1 MLRIRSMR
9 LLGCALVVV
18 VCASLSISTAGP
30 KKNPHPTSK
39 TPAGQAG
46 PNAPKAVDPKIE
58 AQLQKLDQDYY
69 AAMGAQKHKEALK
82 LAKEAFDLQVK
93 TTGADSVEVER
104 RRVTLASAYTAA
116 ADYATAEKI
125 YRQNVDVSIKKYGQ
139 GSREVLIAYQ
149 LLSGVMWTTMWSTPR
164 WDELEAIQQHIL
176 AATKK
181 LEGEKSQAY
190 ASALQTYG
198 QMLQMKN
205 EWGATLRV
213 FEEVL
218 KIYEAIGKP
227 DDWSVVST
235 LQLVGSTYF
244 QMNQPNKAIPLFDR
258 AIKLAVNSK
267 DQAITQRVSTIW
279 MIAMQYSM
287 GGRKDLGAPLYKQAI
302 DMTDAELAKLEKANP
317 DDWNIPGLLSMLG
330 SMHRFNGDYVKAE
343 ESYLRYAKWS
353 AKKGTTYTGM
363 ESAIAEL
370 KRIQGKNKEA
380 LALYEKARD
389 ELAKVAPQSKY
400 AFNQMIADIHREMGN
415 PAKAVELYEEYKNSQ
430 LKQWGKDSTIYG
442 YALLGGVQTYA
453 AASKFKEA
461 EAALAGSL
469 EVSEKELQNVL
480 RVGTDTDHAIYFSKY
495 GWVLD
500 TPLNFNLN
508 YQPKSGTASR
518 LALTTVLRR
527 KGRLLDAAAAALA
540 TIRQKLSPDDKK
552 LLDELN
558 AARAELAKLTV
569 AGPGAS
575 ADTAAYGK
583 KVAGL
588 EDKIQKLEAQVSKK
602 SAAYRTVTQ
611 PISLAAVQKNIP
623 KDARLVELVNYQ
635 PYDPKMTYAQAL
647 AQKFKPRRY
656 LAYVAAQKGDP
667 VFVDLGDATP
677 IDKAI
682 EGYRKAL
689 ADPDNDNVLDLGKA
703 LNDLTFAKIVPKL
716 GGATNILIAPDGALN
731 VVPFSALVDDKKEF
745 LIKKYTFTYLTS
757 GRDLLRVEARTK
769 SQGGGVLFAD
779 PKFDDTGGAKNDNK
793 TRGARSAD
801 LATLQWPQLP
811 GTAAEAD
818 AIVKSFKGFKVYRGD
833 QATEGTIKQ
842 VHGPKILHLATH
854 GFFLPDEP
862 LPDAEGERGAG
873 IAMAPG
879 AAPGGI
885 GAGNAQAMSYE
896 NPLLRSGLALA
907 GANKL
912 VSGND
917 DGLLTALEA
926 SGLDL
931 WGTKLVVLSA
941 CETGV
946 GKVTN
951 GDGVY
956 GLRRS
961 LVIAGAESLVMSMWQ
976 VDDFATK
983 ELMTGFYKKLADGK
997 PRTEALRQTQLELL
1011 GKKKY
1016 AHPFY
1021 WAAFLPAG
1029 ATTPLKD

>member
-1 MLRIRSMR
+1 MR
-9 LLGCALVVV
+9 HLGYALVAFLLLGSIAL
-18 VCASLSISTAGP
+18 AKP
-30 KKNPHPTSK
+30 KKKDKGKGPCDPFGAMSNCGAK
-39 TPAGQAG
+39 KDAKPA
-46 PNAPKAVDPKIE
+46 PPAVDKKIQDE
-58 AQLQKLDQDYY
+58 LEKLDKDYY
-69 AAMGAQKHKEALK
+69 AALAKQANFVALK
-82 LAKEAFDLQVK
+82 LVKQAYELQIK
-93 TTGADSVEVER
+93 ATGIDSIEVER
-104 RRVTLASAYTAA
+104 RRVTLAGAYASTNDFASAERTYRESLAA
-116 ADYATAEKI
+116 A
-125 YRQNVDVSIKKYGQ
+125 IKKYGPD
-139 GSREVLIAYQ
+139 SREVLTAYTM
-149 LLSGVMWTTMWSTPR
+149 LTTTMWGQSR
-164 WDELEAIQQHIL
+164 WEELEALQKYII

-181 LEGEKSQAY
+181 LDGEKSQAY

-198 QMLQMKN
+198 NVLQFKN
-205 EWGATLRV
+205 EWGAALRV

-218 KIYEAIGKP
+218 KLHESMGKP
-227 DDWSVVST
+227 DDWSVISAIQTVAN
-235 LQLVGSTYF
+235 TYWA
-244 QMNQPNKAIPLFDR
+244 MNQQAKAIPLFDR
-258 AIKLAVNSK
+258 AIALAISATSQVL
-267 DQAITQRVSTIW
+267 ALRVSTIW
-279 MIAMQYSM
+279 SIAIQYSM
-287 GGRKDLGAPLYKQAI
+287 GGRKDLSGPLFKKAI
-302 DMTDAELAKLEKANP
+302 DMTEAEITRLEKTAP
-317 DDWNIPGLLSMLG
+317 DDWQISSLMSQLG
-330 SMHRFNGDYVKAE
+330 SMYRFNGDYDKAE
-343 ESYLRYAKWS
+343 EAYLRYQKWA
-353 AKKGTTYTGM
+353 AKKGTYNGM
-363 ESAIAEL
+363 EGVIAEI

-380 LALYEKARD
+380 LALYEKASA
-389 ELAKVAPQSKY
+389 ELAKISPQSKY
-400 AFNQMIADIHREMGN
+400 VYNTMMADVLRELGDYKR
-415 PAKAVELYEEYKNSQ
+415 ALVLYEEYKASV
-430 LKQWGKDSTIYG
+430 LKQWGAKHTIYG
-442 YALLGGVQTYA
+442 YAQLSGVQVYA
-453 AASKFKEA
+453 GVGKYKEA
-461 EAALAGSL
+461 EAALDVAL
-469 EVSEKELQNVL
+469 DLSEKELQTVL

-527 KGRLLDAAAAALA
+527 KGRLLDAAAASLA
-540 TIRQKLSPDDKK
+540 TIRAKLSLDDKK

-558 AARAELAKLTV
+558 STRAQLAKLTV
-569 AGPGAS
+569 AGPGATG
-575 ADTAAYGK
+575 DTAAYAK
-583 KVAGL
+583 EIASL
-588 EDKIQKLEAQVSKK
+588 EDKIQRLEALVSKK

-611 PISLAAVQKNIP
+611 PIELAGVQKMIP

-635 PYDPKMTYAQAL
+635 PFDPKSTYAQII

-656 LAYVAAQKGDP
+656 LAYVAASTGDP
-667 VFVDLGDATP
+667 VFVDLGDAAP

-682 EGYRKAL
+682 EVYRKAL
-689 ADPDNDNVLDLGKA
+689 ADPDNDGVVDLGQA
-703 LNDLTFAKIVPKL
+703 LYNLTMAKIVPKL
-716 GGATNILIAPDGALN
+716 GNATNLFVAPDGALN
-731 VVPFSALVDDKKEF
+731 VIPFSALVDDKKEF

-757 GRDLLRVEARTK
+757 GRDLLRLTAKTK

-779 PKFDDTGGAKNDNK
+779 PTFDATGKADPNNK

-818 AIVKSFKGFKVYRGD
+818 AIIKTFKGLKVYRGAA
-833 QATEGTIKQ
+833 ATEGQIKKL
-842 VHGPKILHLATH
+842 HGPRILHLATH

-862 LPDAEGERGAG
+862 PPDASSASGPASPVSPAG
-873 IAMAPG
+873 PG
-879 AAPGGI
+879 ANTSMA
-885 GAGNAQAMSYE
+885 YE
-896 NPLLRSGLALA
+896 NPLLRSGLAFA

-912 VSGND
+912 ESDND

-961 LVIAGAESLVMSMWQ
+961 LVIAGAESLVMSLWQ

-983 ELMTGFYKKLADGK
+983 ELMTGFYKRLSEGK
-997 PRTEALRQTQLELL
+997 PRSAALRDTQLGLL
-1011 GKKKY
+1011 ANPKY

>member
-1 MLRIRSMR
+1 MR
-9 LLGCALVVV
+9 LLGYALVVV

-39 TPAGQAG
+39 APAGQTAAPG
-46 PNAPKAVDPKIE
+46 APKAVDPKIE
-58 AQLQKLDQDYY
+58 AELQKLDQEYY
-69 AAMGAQKHKEALK
+69 KLLGKQAYKESVK
-82 LAKEAFDLQVK
+82 VAKQLYDLQVK
-93 TTGADSVEVER
+93 ATGLDSLEVER
-104 RRVTLASAYTAA
+104 RRTTLASAYQQAG
-116 ADYATAEKI
+116 DYTTSEKI
-125 YRQNVDVSIKKYGQ
+125 YREQIAYALKKYGQ
-139 GSREVLIAYQ
+139 GSRELLQAYQ
-149 LLSGVMWTTMWSTPR
+149 YLSGVLWTTMWSTPR
-164 WDELEAIQQHIL
+164 WDELEAVQQHIL

-181 LEGEKSQAY
+181 LEGEKTQAY
-190 ASALQTYG
+190 ASALQSYG

-205 EWGATLRV
+205 EWGATLRT

-235 LQLVGSTYF
+235 LQLVASTYW
-244 QMNQPNKAIPLFDR
+244 QMNQQNKAIPLFDR
-258 AIKLAVNSK
+258 ALKLAVNTK
-267 DQAITQRVSTIW
+267 DQMLTMRVSTIW
-279 MIAMQYSM
+279 TIAMQYSM
-287 GGRKDLGAPLYKQAI
+287 GGRKDLGAPLFKQAI
-302 DMTDAELAKLEKANP
+302 DMTEAEIARLEKTAA
-317 DDWNIPGLLSMLG
+317 DDWQIGSLMSLLG
-330 SMHRFNGDYVKAE
+330 SMHRFNGDYTKAE
-343 ESYLRYAKWS
+343 EAYTRYSKWA
-353 AKKGTTYTGM
+353 AKKGTAYSGM
-363 ESAIAEL
+363 ESAIAEI

-389 ELAKVAPQSKY
+389 ELAKVAPQSKT
-400 AFNQMIADIHREMGN
+400 AFNQMLSDIHRELGN
-415 PAKAVELYEEYKNSQ
+415 TAKSVELYEEYRDST
-430 LKQWGKDSTIYG
+430 LKQWGKNSTIYG
-442 YALLGGVQTYA
+442 YAQLAGVTTYA
-453 AASKFKEA
+453 AAGKFKAA
-461 EAALAGSL
+461 EAALTGSL
-469 EVSEKELQNVL
+469 DVSEKELQNVL

-508 YQPKSGTASR
+508 YQPNSGTASR

-540 TIRQKLSPDDKK
+540 TIRQQLSPDDKK

-558 AARAELAKLTV
+558 AARAQLAKLTV

-575 ADTAAYGK
+575 GDTAAFGK
-583 KVAGL
+583 EVAAL

-611 PISLAAVQKNIP
+611 PITLAAVQKNIP

-656 LAYVAAQKGDP
+656 LAYVASQKGDP

-682 EGYRKAL
+682 EAYRKAL

-716 GGATNILIAPDGALN
+716 GNATNILIAPDGALN
-731 VVPFSALVDDKKEF
+731 VIPFSALVDDKKEF

-757 GRDLLRVEARTK
+757 GRDLLRLQVKTK

-779 PKFDDTGGAKNDNK
+779 PKFDDTGGAKSDSK
-793 TRGARSAD
+793 TRGARSMD

-818 AIVKSFKGFKVYRGD
+818 AIVKSFKGFKVYRGE

-842 VHGPKILHLATH
+842 IKGPKILHLATH
-854 GFFLPDEP
+854 GFFLPDEA
-862 LPDAEGERGAG
+862 LPEADGAG
-873 IAMAPG
+873 VALAPAP
-879 AAPGGI
+879 AAPGGV
-885 GAGNAQAMSYE
+885 GAGPNPQAMSYE

-961 LVIAGAESLVMSMWQ
+961 LIIAGAESLVMSMWQ

-997 PRTEALRQTQLELL
+997 PRSEALRQTQLELL